1 MADEI
6 RGLLVL
12 LADGHVIAEP
22 LLISLMSCFRE
33 AKLDPGEDLRELM
46 AERLMQETDL
56 EQEFEPAQID
66 QALES
71 LAQGFKGDAFELH
84 EQLSD
89 ISQSM
94 PPDYREVLVAQAAVA
109 PFDLLRET
117 AVFSLLDS
125 SPQMRARTAEL
136 LAQTGPVGSI
146 SGRSLGRMMLL
157 RNWLPE
163 PERPLLDKAIHQAR
177 QNGTQ
182 PLPVPRRFV
191 QQVLGTAI
199 DGAGAQSIFAVA
211 KEGRK
216 YVFGGLLVKQEVGV
230 ADVWCLH
237 NQSKSELKA
246 LIRTIRSEVAALP
259 VHLDF
264 VGTLLRH
271 YLAVG
276 MKHGTMPPAGLLDLV
291 ESLGMGECQAREM
304 STDDLLEVL
313 QEEINPAMLQA
324 EAVDRILEQALE
336 WESISTITESWYED
350 DRQIRDFIHDK
361 RGLDRKTKVD
371 QLLDD
376 LLEQRRHKWSERFFW
391 TALWAKSVGQRQ
403 LPWGEFFVLARELR
417 GGRPLREIPIMRRIA
432 ETTLAAEAFSY

>member
-1 MADEI
+1 
-6 RGLLVL
+6 
-12 LADGHVIAEP
+12 
-22 LLISLMSCFRE
+22 
-33 AKLDPGEDLRELM
+33 
-46 AERLMQETDL
+46 MQETDL

-304 STDDLLEVL
+304 SNDDLLEVL

-336 WESISTITESWYED
+336 WESINY
-350 DRQIRDFIHDK
+350 RVMV
-361 RGLDRKTKVD
+361 RG
-371 QLLDD
+371 
-376 LLEQRRHKWSERFFW
+376 
-391 TALWAKSVGQRQ
+391 
-403 LPWGEFFVLARELR
+403 
-417 GGRPLREIPIMRRIA
+417 
-432 ETTLAAEAFSY
+432 